1 VKEAGRKREV
11 WMRKFMEEMHHLA
24 NRPLSD
30 EEWLQFANMVDA
42 LVGGPTQLYS
52 SKTTQAP
59 HHQLEKAPK
68 KATTNIA
75 MVPNTV
81 LPPRGTLTPQEP
93 LSQQQESPQ

>member
-75 MVPNTV
+75 RSSS
-81 LPPRGTLTPQEP
+81 PRATLTPQEP